1 MKAKTRVRIIFFC
14 LTISAI
20 GLPLILI
27 STPSIHQHF
36 EPENIAISFVEN
48 LSNANFQEAKK
59 LSTPESAETLYLFET
74 LVGNQSDELKNTP
87 THFNISYSEMN
98 TSQDTLF
105 VQGKLFFSH
114 KHKLI
119 RKINLTLVNRRGN
132 WLVDCF
138 AEWCGPCKMMKPV
151 LEELK
156 KKMGNKII
164 ILKIDIDKNISLSSE
179 YRIQSVP
186 TLVLWKQGEIIW
198 RQSGALS
205 LNELEQI
212 LSSYIR

>member
-1 MKAKTRVRIIFFC
+1 MKPKTRVRIIFFC

-119 RKINLTLVNRRGN
+119 RWLTVEETGWSIVVTILFSDIHGTNRTNRAIP
-132 WLVDCF
+132 L
-138 AEWCGPCKMMKPV
+138 
-151 LEELK
+151 LK
-156 KKMGNKII
+156 
-164 ILKIDIDKNISLSSE
+164 S
-179 YRIQSVP
+179 Y
-186 TLVLWKQGEIIW
+186 
-198 RQSGALS
+198 
-205 LNELEQI
+205 
-212 LSSYIR
+212 SSY

>member
-14 LTISAI
+14 LTVSAI

-36 EPENIAISFVEN
+36 EPENIA
-48 LSNANFQEAKK
+48 
-59 LSTPESAETLYLFET
+59 
-74 LVGNQSDELKNTP
+74 

-119 RKINLTLVNRRGN
+119 RKINLTLVNRRGS
-132 WLVDCF
+132 WLVDCRDNTIF
-138 AEWCGPCKMMKPV
+138 
-151 LEELK
+151 
-156 KKMGNKII
+156 
-164 ILKIDIDKNISLSSE
+164 
-179 YRIQSVP
+179 
-186 TLVLWKQGEIIW
+186 
-198 RQSGALS
+198 
-205 LNELEQI
+205 
-212 LSSYIR
+212 

>member
-1 MKAKTRVRIIFFC
+1 MSLRSPFIIFAKSKDKIEYRNESKNTCSHYLFC
-14 LTISAI
+14 LTVSAI

-132 WLVDCF
+132 WLVDCRD
-138 AEWCGPCKMMKPV
+138 
-151 LEELK
+151 
-156 KKMGNKII
+156 N
-164 ILKIDIDKNISLSSE
+164 NIF
-179 YRIQSVP
+179 
-186 TLVLWKQGEIIW
+186 
-198 RQSGALS
+198 
-205 LNELEQI
+205 
-212 LSSYIR
+212 

>member
-105 VQGKLFFSH
+105 VQGNYFSH
-114 KHKLI
+114 INTNSYEKLI
-119 RKINLTLVNRRGN
+119 LLWLTVEETGWSIVVTILFSDIHGTNRTNRAIP
-132 WLVDCF
+132 L
-138 AEWCGPCKMMKPV
+138 
-151 LEELK
+151 LK
-156 KKMGNKII
+156 
-164 ILKIDIDKNISLSSE
+164 S
-179 YRIQSVP
+179 Y
-186 TLVLWKQGEIIW
+186 
-198 RQSGALS
+198 
-205 LNELEQI
+205 
-212 LSSYIR
+212 SSY

>member
-1 MKAKTRVRIIFFC
+1 MKPKTRVRIIFFC

-48 LSNANFQEAKK
+48 LS
-59 LSTPESAETLYLFET
+59 LFET

-105 VQGKLFFSH
+105 IQGKLFFSH

-132 WLVDCF
+132 WLVDCRD
-138 AEWCGPCKMMKPV
+138 
-151 LEELK
+151 
-156 KKMGNKII
+156 N
-164 ILKIDIDKNISLSSE
+164 NIF
-179 YRIQSVP
+179 
-186 TLVLWKQGEIIW
+186 
-198 RQSGALS
+198 
-205 LNELEQI
+205 
-212 LSSYIR
+212 

>member
-1 MKAKTRVRIIFFC
+1 LGFLSLRRKLHHWKAAAT
-14 LTISAI
+14 S
-20 GLPLILI
+20 
-27 STPSIHQHF
+27 
-36 EPENIAISFVEN
+36 
-48 LSNANFQEAKK
+48 KK

-132 WLVDCF
+132 WLVDCRDNTIF
-138 AEWCGPCKMMKPV
+138 
-151 LEELK
+151 
-156 KKMGNKII
+156 
-164 ILKIDIDKNISLSSE
+164 
-179 YRIQSVP
+179 
-186 TLVLWKQGEIIW
+186 
-198 RQSGALS
+198 
-205 LNELEQI
+205 
-212 LSSYIR
+212 

>member
-14 LTISAI
+14 LTVSAI

-59 LSTPESAETLYLFET
+59 LST

-119 RKINLTLVNRRGN
+119 RKINLTLVNRRGS
-132 WLVDCF
+132 WLVDCRDNTIF
-138 AEWCGPCKMMKPV
+138 
-151 LEELK
+151 
-156 KKMGNKII
+156 
-164 ILKIDIDKNISLSSE
+164 
-179 YRIQSVP
+179 
-186 TLVLWKQGEIIW
+186 
-198 RQSGALS
+198 
-205 LNELEQI
+205 
-212 LSSYIR
+212 